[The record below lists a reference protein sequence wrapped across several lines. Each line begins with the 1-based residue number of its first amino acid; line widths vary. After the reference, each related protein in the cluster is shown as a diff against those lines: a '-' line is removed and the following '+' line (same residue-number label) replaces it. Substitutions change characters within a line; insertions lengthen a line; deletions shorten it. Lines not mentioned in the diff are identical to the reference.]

1 MSFFDK
7 FKKQG
12 SAAFAP
18 STVLPAVMEALTEAG
33 FSPVRESATLVK
45 YAEGSVLSY
54 FCYRE
59 DEPDFLMAQANFE
72 RGAFG
77 TEEELLLLRAC
88 AKTNCLQK
96 AGKAYIDEQGDLS
109 FTVENFLP
117 WGTPIGLLTLYMR
130 KALASTIAFFHETL
144 QGLAEEA
151 QVGEG
156 KCLPL

>member
-7 FKKQG
+7 FKKKG

-45 YAEGSVLSY
+45 YAEGSILSY
-54 FCYRE
+54 FCYRG

-117 WGTPIGLLTLYMR
+117 WGTPISLLTLYMR

-151 QVGEG
+151 KLG
-156 KCLPL
+156 

>member
-1 MSFFDK
+1 MALFGK
-7 FKKQG
+7 FIKKTNT
-12 SAAFAP
+12 ALIP
-18 STVLPAVMEALTEAG
+18 STVLPTIQEALTKAG
-33 FSPVRESATLVK
+33 FRPTRDTEIRIEYK
-45 YAEGSVLSY
+45 NEGYFCY

-117 WGTPIGLLTLYMR
+117 WGTPISLLTLYMR

-144 QGLAEEA
+144 QVLAEEA
-151 QVGEG
+151 KVE
-156 KCLPL
+156 

>member
-1 MSFFDK
+1 
-7 FKKQG
+7 
-12 SAAFAP
+12 
-18 STVLPAVMEALTEAG
+18 
-33 FSPVRESATLVK
+33 
-45 YAEGSVLSY
+45 
-54 FCYRE
+54 
-59 DEPDFLMAQANFE
+59 MAQANFE

-117 WGTPIGLLTLYMR
+117 WGTPISLLTLYMR

-144 QGLAEEA
+144 QVLAEEA
-151 QVGEG
+151 KEG
-156 KCLPL
+156 

>member
-1 MSFFDK
+1 
-7 FKKQG
+7 
-12 SAAFAP
+12 
-18 STVLPAVMEALTEAG
+18 MEALTEAG

-45 YAEGSVLSY
+45 YAEGSILSY

-117 WGTPIGLLTLYMR
+117 GVRLLVSLHY
-130 KALASTIAFFHETL
+130 I
-144 QGLAEEA
+144 
-151 QVGEG
+151 
-156 KCLPL
+156 

>member
-1 MSFFDK
+1 MALFGK
-7 FKKQG
+7 FTKKTNT
-12 SAAFAP
+12 ALVP
-18 STVLPAVMEALTEAG
+18 STVLPTILETLTKAG
-33 FSPVRESATLVK
+33 FRPTRDTEIRIEYK
-45 YAEGSVLSY
+45 NEGYFCY

-117 WGTPIGLLTLYMR
+117 WGTPISFLTLYMR

-151 QVGEG
+151 KVE
-156 KCLPL
+156 

>member
-7 FKKQG
+7 FTKKG

-18 STVLPAVMEALTEAG
+18 SMVLPAVMEALTEEG
-33 FSPVRESATLVK
+33 FRPVRESATLVK
-45 YAEGSVLSY
+45 YAEGSILSY

-96 AGKAYIDEQGDLS
+96 AGKATSTSKAISPSRWRTSSPGVRLLVSLHYI
-109 FTVENFLP
+109 
-117 WGTPIGLLTLYMR
+117 
-130 KALASTIAFFHETL
+130 
-144 QGLAEEA
+144 
-151 QVGEG
+151 
-156 KCLPL
+156 

>member
-7 FKKQG
+7 FKKKG

-18 STVLPAVMEALTEAG
+18 SMVLPAVMEALTEAG
-33 FSPVRESATLVK
+33 FRPVRERDTQVK
-45 YAEGSVLSY
+45 YDEGGILCY

-59 DEPDFLMAQANFE
+59 DDPDFLMAQVDFE

-77 TEEELLLLRAC
+77 TDDELLLLRAC
-88 AKTNCLQK
+88 VKTNGRVK

-109 FTVENFLP
+109 FTVENFIP
-117 WGTPIGLLTLYMR
+117 WGTPISLLTLYMR
-130 KALASTIAFFHETL
+130 KTLASTVAFFHETL

-151 QVGEG
+151 KVE
-156 KCLPL
+156 

>member
-7 FKKQG
+7 FKKKG

-18 STVLPAVMEALTEAG
+18 SMVLPAVMEALTEAG
-33 FSPVRESATLVK
+33 FSPVRESAMLVK
-45 YAEGSVLSY
+45 YAEGSILSY

-59 DEPDFLMAQANFE
+59 DEPDFLMAQANF
-72 RGAFG
+72 
-77 TEEELLLLRAC
+77 EELLLLRAC

-117 WGTPIGLLTLYMR
+117 WGTPISLLTLYMR

-151 QVGEG
+151 KVG
-156 KCLPL
+156 

>member
-45 YAEGSVLSY
+45 YAEGSILSY

-88 AKTNCLQK
+88 A
-96 AGKAYIDEQGDLS
+96 
-109 FTVENFLP
+109 
-117 WGTPIGLLTLYMR
+117 
-130 KALASTIAFFHETL
+130 
-144 QGLAEEA
+144 
-151 QVGEG
+151 
-156 KCLPL
+156 

>member
-1 MSFFDK
+1 
-7 FKKQG
+7 
-12 SAAFAP
+12 
-18 STVLPAVMEALTEAG
+18 
-33 FSPVRESATLVK
+33 
-45 YAEGSVLSY
+45 
-54 FCYRE
+54 
-59 DEPDFLMAQANFE
+59 MAQANFE

-151 QVGEG
+151 KVG
-156 KCLPL
+156 